1 MLDRASPIPLHHQ
14 LSGLLGRLIA
24 SGHYQ
29 PGEAIPPER
38 QLCAMYGVSITTV
51 RKAVLDLAAQG
62 IVERTVGRGT
72 FVRTPARAVARI
84 GLVATHDQQFSEPS
98 IMPVVAAMQEAAGV
112 AAASL
117 TSIQQEAPG
126 PLAEFLR
133 AAIGRGDVQGIVLFT
148 HQLLS
153 HADIAELAV
162 SGFPYLVF
170 NRYLDERP
178 INCIVMNDREA
189 AGEAVAYLYRLGHRA
204 IAHLPGS
211 AQTALGRDRQAG
223 YCEAMQQHG
232 LSPWLLDSGWQITEG
247 EAATTALLAGGSLPT
262 AILAASDATATGAI
276 RVLRRAG
283 LRVPEDI
290 SIVGFANLPGS
301 EMVDPPLT
309 TMGYDRRRMGELTI
323 QAITRLIQGGPPPG
337 KIVVP
342 AQFIERQSCG
352 PARRA
357 AGAGTAQPA
366 PPARRTP
373 A

>member
-1 MLDRASPIPLHHQ
+1 MLDRTSPVPLHHQ

-24 SGHYQ
+24 SGHYR

-38 QLCAMYGVSITTV
+38 QLCVMYGVSITTV
-51 RKAVLDLAAQG
+51 RQAVLDLAAQG
-62 IVERTVGRGT
+62 VVERTVGRGT
-72 FVRTPARAVARI
+72 FVRAPVRAVARI
-84 GLVATHDQQFSEPS
+84 GLVATHDQTLSEPS

-112 AAASL
+112 AKASL

-126 PLAEFLR
+126 PLADFLR

-148 HQLLS
+148 HQS
-153 HADIAELAV
+153 PRYADIAELAA

-170 NRYLDERP
+170 NRSLDERP
-178 INCIVMNDREA
+178 FNCIVMNDREA
-189 AGEAVAYLYRLGHRA
+189 ARDAVAYLYQLGHRA

-211 AQTALGRDRQAG
+211 AKMALGRDRQAG
-223 YCEAMQQHG
+223 YCEAMRQRG
-232 LSPWLLDSGWQITEG
+232 LTPWLLDGGWLSGEG
-247 EAATTALLAGGSLPT
+247 EAATTALLAAGPLPT

-301 EMVDPPLT
+301 DMVDPPLT
-309 TMGYDRRRMGELTI
+309 TMGYDRRRMGELII
-323 QAITRLIQGGPPPG
+323 QALSGLIQGGPPPG

-352 PARRA
+352 PARR
-357 AGAGTAQPA
+357 P
-366 PPARRTP
+366 
-373 A
+373 